1 MWWIYVGC
9 LLEDVGEKDPC
20 GGKKY
25 HADLGSIKMTPS
37 PCVLLFLSAQVC
49 L

>member
-1 MWWIYVGC
+1 MNVV
-9 LLEDVGEKDPC
+9 ENSPC

-37 PCVLLFLSAQVC
+37 YV
-49 L
+49 